1 MLSRRKSTRFYG
13 NDTHVV
19 DEGTYVVSYGP
30 DHVTERG
37 KYLNVWTRE
46 NGSWKI
52 TSNMWNAAAAAT
64 QAPTK

>member
-1 MLSRRKSTRFYG
+1 MNLMT
-13 NDTHVV
+13 
-19 DEGTYVVSYGP
+19 YGP

-37 KYLNVWTRE
+37 KYLNVWTRV

-52 TSNMWNAAAAAT
+52 ASNMWNTDAAAT